1 MPIWKR
7 KEEELVKQLT
17 QQIKAKEI
25 EIAKQQAEAEIEKQ
39 RSIADELKRKETAE
53 QLKQQIMHLESSLAN
68 QNKVLSDKV
77 ELLMKDKMNTEE
89 KLKKY
94 QIELEQVKAAKVDL
108 PDVSTATSASPFF
121 KAENEHADLKREVE
135 RIVQEEI
142 LRVSTEN
149 ELVDD
154 DPDTSDEQPV
164 EMNLTTYTSY
174 ELEPSIVH
182 ATSSDDGGCFG
193 WLCCS
198 GGEEKLDKSSWYD
211 AESIDE
217 EETGSVIVNL
227 IEVASLEVVRE

>member
-1 MPIWKR
+1 M
-7 KEEELVKQLT
+7 EKQLT

-53 QLKQQIMHLESSLAN
+53 QLKQQIMQLESSLAN

-94 QIELEQVKAAKVDL
+94 QNELEQVKAAKVDL
-108 PDVSTATSASPFF
+108 PDVSTATSASPFS

-164 EMNLTTYTSY
+164 EMNLITYSSY
-174 ELEPSIVH
+174 ELEPSIVRD
-182 ATSSDDGGCFG
+182 TSNYDSGGCFG
-193 WLCCS
+193 WLCCA
-198 GGEEKLDKSSWYD
+198 GEEEKLDKSSWYD
-211 AESIDE
+211 ASSVSDCSEGVGNE
-217 EETGSVIVNL
+217 AHGSLGIRAV
-227 IEVASLEVVRE
+227 